1 MQQTRTEVDRLVQ
14 GVFEEQG
21 AKSFWPLCDLGLEPA
36 ELLPPAKNAKHL
48 AMVPLP
54 LGSCAARLP
63 VPRAEGVVLPS
74 Y

>member
-14 GVFEEQG
+14 CVCEEQG
-21 AKSFWPLCDLGLEPA
+21 AKSALCDLGLELA

-54 LGSCAARLP
+54 LGSFAARLP